1 MSKIHRY
8 EGARLTVL
16 WDEDVCVHAAECL
29 RHNHRVFNSRRR
41 PWVEPDAAS
50 PDEVIAVIAKCP
62 SGALGYEW
70 RDAKPQPA
78 AVAPADVGV
87 ATDQATSNQVKVVAH
102 GPAMVLGR
110 IELQAADGTVIQ
122 GEKFALC
129 RCGGSSNKP
138 FCDGSH
144 KAIGFTDQGIVG
156 SGKVKDAAQSDGL
169 LRLRVLVNGPIV
181 LDGTVEIKD
190 AAGTTC
196 LATGGASLCRCG
208 ASANKPFCDGAHKSC
223 AFADEGLLPIS

>member
-16 WDEDVCVHAAECL
+16 WDEDVCVHAGECL

-50 PDEVIAVIAKCP
+50 ADEVIAVIARCP
-62 SGALGYEW
+62 SGALSYEW
-70 RDAKPQPA
+70 RSQASTET
-78 AVAPADVGV
+78 V
-87 ATDQATSNQVKVVAH
+87 ATSPPIDPNQGKQVGNEIKVLAH
-102 GPAMVLGR
+102 GPVMVLGQV
-110 IELQAADGTVIQ
+110 ELQAADGTVIQ
-122 GEKFALC
+122 GGKFALC

-144 KAIGFTDQGIVG
+144 KALGFVDQGTVG
-156 SGKVKDAAQSDGL
+156 AGKVKDPTQNDGL
-169 LRLRVLVNGPIV
+169 LRLRVLANGPIV
-181 LDGTVEIKD
+181 LDGTVEVKD
-190 AAGTTC
+190 ATGATC
-196 LATGGASLCRCG
+196 LATGGGSLCRCG

-223 AFADEGLLPIS
+223 GFADAGLLPIS